1 MENKICNRVVN
12 QKSSNHGLVEEG
24 GVVANF
30 FPCRAVRVMNTVL
43 KQLGYRP
50 SIEATK
56 FFKFSSDKIG
66 MRDVSPEKSNGIN
79 IDVYPKKHFDLCD

>member
-1 MENKICNRVVN
+1 MENKICNGVVN

-30 FPCRAVRVMNTVL
+30 FPCRAVRVMNTVP

-66 MRDVSPEKSNGIN
+66 MRDVTPENSNGIN
-79 IDVYPKKHFDLCD
+79 I